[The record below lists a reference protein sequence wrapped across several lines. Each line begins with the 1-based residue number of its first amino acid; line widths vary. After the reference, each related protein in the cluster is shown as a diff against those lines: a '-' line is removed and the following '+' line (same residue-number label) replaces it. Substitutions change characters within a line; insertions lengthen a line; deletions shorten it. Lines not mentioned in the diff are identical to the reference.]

1 VAVSDAADVGA
12 PQRWHA
18 AAADRCNID
27 GVAGGGG
34 GATPTMAAR
43 STGYVSADA
52 ATGTGVDVDRSLLNT
67 AGVDDRPASL
77 PRQMLGDAG
86 RRSTTTAC
94 RSTERT
100 SSASRSAPTARYA
113 HPANVFL
120 LLARAPY
127 RGAGTNL
134 KVGEGQMSGS
144 KCRNFLSCPS
154 TFLAV
159 QLVILVSAFVMGSRP
174 TV

>member
-134 KVGEGQMSGS
+134 KVGGGANVRLEVPKFFVVPLHFFGCTISHFGKCFRNGQ
-144 KCRNFLSCPS
+144 
-154 TFLAV
+154 
-159 QLVILVSAFVMGSRP
+159 
-174 TV
+174 